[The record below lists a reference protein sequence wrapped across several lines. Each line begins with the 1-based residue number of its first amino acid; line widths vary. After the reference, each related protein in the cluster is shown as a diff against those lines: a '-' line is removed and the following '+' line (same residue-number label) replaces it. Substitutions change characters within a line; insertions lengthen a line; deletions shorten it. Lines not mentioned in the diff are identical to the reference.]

1 MEDIW
6 ISPVLILQRKLAHH
20 SKIMRNKPDDI
31 WGPLVRQNM
40 GDGDGGGGRS

>member
-1 MEDIW
+1 LDFAGLD
-6 ISPVLILQRKLAHH
+6 PAAKARHH

-31 WGPLVRQNM
+31 WGPLVRQGM